1 MSGGLLQG
9 LPRGG
14 LPLRAYDW
22 HWRAMARTLAILIG
36 LALVSVMSGCS
47 LFPTQPPAP
56 IIDLSTPQPAS
67 EPEAAEPEEEPA
79 STPVATQPPVEQKA
93 PRPKPKRRVVV
104 PKKPPPPPPPPVEEK
119 VPPPPPPIL
128 TTRIMQHEQIHGLLD
143 SEIQRDGKIVGRAV
157 DMYVDAAAKPKLM
170 IVNLSG
176 FLGVGDRKVT
186 FPWSAFRFNPADKKA
201 PVTFVM
207 PQAAAGKKAEAPP
220 KPGSVA
226 EVPPTLAQL
235 VDSNVTQK
243 SGARM
248 GRVVDVLIDS
258 QAQPQA
264 LVIDLSDSLAGDK
277 RQVAANWPDLHVVSR
292 NKVLQLQLDFTDTQ
306 IKAAPT
312 YSPDQPIKIISPVV
326 PPAEPAAASEP
337 ASAAAAAAAAV
348 PASTSSGPVAAA
360 ASAARPSKQ

>member
-1 MSGGLLQG
+1 
-9 LPRGG
+9 
-14 LPLRAYDW
+14 
-22 HWRAMARTLAILIG
+22 
-36 LALVSVMSGCS
+36 
-47 LFPTQPPAP
+47 
-56 IIDLSTPQPAS
+56 
-67 EPEAAEPEEEPA
+67 
-79 STPVATQPPVEQKA
+79 
-93 PRPKPKRRVVV
+93 
-104 PKKPPPPPPPPVEEK
+104 
-119 VPPPPPPIL
+119 
-128 TTRIMQHEQIHGLLD
+128 
-143 SEIQRDGKIVGRAV
+143 
-157 DMYVDAAAKPKLM
+157 
-170 IVNLSG
+170 
-176 FLGVGDRKVT
+176 
-186 FPWSAFRFNPADKKA
+186 
-201 PVTFVM
+201 M
-207 PQAAAGKKAEAPP
+207 PQAPAGKAKAEAPP

-226 EVPPTLAQL
+226 DVPPTLAQL

-248 GRVVDVLIDS
+248 GRVVDVLIDA

-326 PPAEPAAASEP
+326 PPAGPAAASEP
-337 ASAAAAAAAAV
+337 ASAAAAV